1 MIISIISF
9 IALFYFSYRFKIK
22 PFLTL
27 LIASFLF
34 GIFLKIDILETLYLI
49 SKGFYS
55 IVLIIGP
62 IIIIGTVLGK
72 FLNETGTSKKM
83 VNTFISYFGI
93 DNIPLSLNLIG
104 LIISI
109 PVFCDAA
116 FILMSS
122 IVKDLSRIT
131 KKNIILL
138 SVCLAT
144 GLYSA
149 HVFIP
154 PTPGPIAASA
164 IINADIGLLF
174 LIGIVVG
181 IIVSISGYVWMKF
194 LFKKEFKIKSVEIK
208 SHDFTSDRSIVSF
221 LPVIVPIL
229 LISTSTIIKYPKL
242 DINKLPFLKIFEII
256 GKPEIALLIG
266 FIMTLIFLKKDEI
279 QSTPQWIIKSLKNS
293 FGILLITGAGG
304 ALGYIIRESGIIDNL
319 NLNIATGLASIFSVF
334 ILATIIKTIQG
345 SSTVAIVTTCAIT
358 APILQS
364 IGMTSELEKVILI
377 ISIGSGAMT
386 ISHVNDSYFWVV
398 TKYSNIE
405 MNDVLKYFSSA
416 TLIQGLTGLVLSIF
430 IFIFLN

>member
-1 MIISIISF
+1 MIISVISF

-27 LIASFLF
+27 LIASFLS

-49 SKGFYS
+49 SKGFFS

-62 IIIIGTVLGK
+62 IIVIGTVLGK

-122 IVKDLSRIT
+122 IVKDLSKIT

-194 LFKKEFKIKSVEIK
+194 LFKKEFKINPGEIK
-208 SHDFTSDRSIVSF
+208 YHDFTSDRSIVSF

-293 FGILLITGAGG
+293 FEILLITGAGG

>member
-1 MIISIISF
+1 MIISVISF

-194 LFKKEFKIKSVEIK
+194 LFKKEFKINPGEIK

-242 DINKLPFLKIFEII
+242 DINQLPFLKIFEII

>member
-1 MIISIISF
+1 MIISVISF

-27 LIASFLF
+27 LIASFLS

-49 SKGFYS
+49 YKGFFS

-62 IIIIGTVLGK
+62 IIVIGTVLGK

-194 LFKKEFKIKSVEIK
+194 LFKKEFKIKPVEIK

>member
-1 MIISIISF
+1 MIISVISF

-27 LIASFLF
+27 LIASFLS
-34 GIFLKIDILETLYLI
+34 GIFLKIDILEILYLI
-49 SKGFYS
+49 YKGFFS

-93 DNIPLSLNLIG
+93 DNIPLSLNLIW

-174 LIGIVVG
+174 LTGIVVG

-194 LFKKEFKIKSVEIK
+194 LFKKEFKINPGEIK

-266 FIMTLIFLKKDEI
+266 FLMTLIFLKKDEI

-304 ALGYIIRESGIIDNL
+304 ALGYIIRESEIIDNL

-416 TLIQGLTGLVLSIF
+416 TIIQGLTGLVLSII

>member
-27 LIASFLF
+27 LIASFLS

-62 IIIIGTVLGK
+62 IIVIGTVLGK
-72 FLNETGTSKKM
+72 FLNETGISKKM

-164 IINADIGLLF
+164 IINADIGLLV
-174 LIGIVVG
+174 LTGIVVG
-181 IIVSISGYVWMKF
+181 IIVSISGFIWMKF
-194 LFKKEFKIKSVEIK
+194 LFKKEFKIKPVEIK

-229 LISTSTIIKYPKL
+229 LISASTIIKYPKL
-242 DINKLPFLKIFEII
+242 DINQLPFLKIFEII

-266 FIMTLIFLKKDEI
+266 FLMTLIFLKKDEI

>member
-27 LIASFLF
+27 LIASFLS

-49 SKGFYS
+49 SKGFFS

-62 IIIIGTVLGK
+62 IIVIGTVLGK

-194 LFKKEFKIKSVEIK
+194 LFKKEFKINPGEIK
-208 SHDFTSDRSIVSF
+208 YHDFTSDRSIVSF

>member
-27 LIASFLF
+27 LIASFLS

-49 SKGFYS
+49 YKGFFS

-83 VNTFISYFGI
+83 VNSFISYFGI

-242 DINKLPFLKIFEII
+242 DINQLPFLKIFEII

>member
-1 MIISIISF
+1 MIISVISF

-27 LIASFLF
+27 LIASFLS
-34 GIFLKIDILETLYLI
+34 GIFLKIDILEILYLI
-49 SKGFYS
+49 YKGFFS

-122 IVKDLSRIT
+122 IIKDLSRIT

-194 LFKKEFKIKSVEIK
+194 LFKKEFKINPGEIK

-242 DINKLPFLKIFEII
+242 DINQLPFLKIFEII

-279 QSTPQWIIKSLKNS
+279 QSMPQWIIKSLKNS

>member
-1 MIISIISF
+1 MIISVISF

-27 LIASFLF
+27 LIASFLS

-49 SKGFYS
+49 YKGFFS

-62 IIIIGTVLGK
+62 IIVIGTVLGK
-72 FLNETGTSKKM
+72 FLNETGISKKM

-194 LFKKEFKIKSVEIK
+194 LFKKEFKIKPVEIK

-229 LISTSTIIKYPKL
+229 LISASTIIKYPKL
-242 DINKLPFLKIFEII
+242 DINQLPFLKIFEII

-304 ALGYIIRESGIIDNL
+304 ALGYIIRESEIIDNL

>member
-1 MIISIISF
+1 MIISVISF

-62 IIIIGTVLGK
+62 IIIIGTVFGK

-122 IVKDLSRIT
+122 IVKDLSKIT

-194 LFKKEFKIKSVEIK
+194 LFKKEFKINPGEIK

>member
-1 MIISIISF
+1 MIISVISF

-194 LFKKEFKIKSVEIK
+194 LFKKEFKINPGEIK
-208 SHDFTSDRSIVSF
+208 YHDFTSDRSIVSF

>member
-1 MIISIISF
+1 MIISVISF

-27 LIASFLF
+27 LIASFLS

-49 SKGFYS
+49 YKGFFS

-194 LFKKEFKIKSVEIK
+194 LFKKEFKINPGEIK

-242 DINKLPFLKIFEII
+242 DINQLPFLKIFEII

>member
-1 MIISIISF
+1 MIISVISF

-27 LIASFLF
+27 LIASFLS
-34 GIFLKIDILETLYLI
+34 GIFLKIDILDTLYLI
-49 SKGFYS
+49 YKGFFS

-164 IINADIGLLF
+164 IVNADIGLLF
-174 LIGIVVG
+174 LTGIVVG
-181 IIVSISGYVWMKF
+181 IIVSISGFIWMKF
-194 LFKKEFKIKSVEIK
+194 LFKKEFKIKPVEIK

-221 LPVIVPIL
+221 FPVIVPIL
-229 LISTSTIIKYPKL
+229 LISASTIIKYPKL
-242 DINKLPFLKIFEII
+242 DINQLPFLKIFEII

-266 FIMTLIFLKKDEI
+266 FLMTLIFLKKDEI

-304 ALGYIIRESGIIDNL
+304 ALGYIIRESEIIDNL

>member
-27 LIASFLF
+27 LIASFLS

-49 SKGFYS
+49 SEGFYS

-62 IIIIGTVLGK
+62 IIVIGTVLGK
-72 FLNETGTSKKM
+72 FLNETGISKKM

-242 DINKLPFLKIFEII
+242 DINQLPFLKIFEII

-293 FGILLITGAGG
+293 FEILLITGAGG

>member
-1 MIISIISF
+1 MIISVISF

-27 LIASFLF
+27 LIASFLS

-49 SKGFYS
+49 YKGFFS

-83 VNTFISYFGI
+83 VNSFISYFGI

-194 LFKKEFKIKSVEIK
+194 LFKKEFKINPGEIK
-208 SHDFTSDRSIVSF
+208 YHDFTSDRSIVSF

>member
-1 MIISIISF
+1 MIISVISF

-27 LIASFLF
+27 LIASFLS

-49 SKGFYS
+49 YKGFFS

-62 IIIIGTVLGK
+62 IIVIGTVLGK

-122 IVKDLSRIT
+122 IVKDLSNIT

-194 LFKKEFKIKSVEIK
+194 LFKKEFKIKPVEIK

-242 DINKLPFLKIFEII
+242 DINQLPFLKIFEII

-293 FGILLITGAGG
+293 FEILLITGAGG

>member
-1 MIISIISF
+1 MIISVISF

-194 LFKKEFKIKSVEIK
+194 LFKKEFKINPGEIK
-208 SHDFTSDRSIVSF
+208 YHDFTSDRSIVSF

-242 DINKLPFLKIFEII
+242 DINQLPFLKIFEII

>member
-27 LIASFLF
+27 LIASFLS

-49 SKGFYS
+49 SKGFFS

-62 IIIIGTVLGK
+62 IIVIGTVLGK
-72 FLNETGTSKKM
+72 FLNETGISKKM

-242 DINKLPFLKIFEII
+242 DINQLPFLKIFEII

-293 FGILLITGAGG
+293 FEILLITGAGG

-398 TKYSNIE
+398 TKYSNLE

>member
-1 MIISIISF
+1 MIISVISF

-27 LIASFLF
+27 LIASFLS

-194 LFKKEFKIKSVEIK
+194 LFKKEFKIKPVEIK

-229 LISTSTIIKYPKL
+229 LISASTIIKYPKL
-242 DINKLPFLKIFEII
+242 DINQLPFLKIFEII

-266 FIMTLIFLKKDEI
+266 FLMTLIFLKKDEI

-304 ALGYIIRESGIIDNL
+304 ALGYIIRESEIIDNL

>member
-1 MIISIISF
+1 MIISVISF

-27 LIASFLF
+27 LIASFLS

-49 SKGFYS
+49 SKGFFS

-62 IIIIGTVLGK
+62 IIVIGTVLGK

>member
-1 MIISIISF
+1 MIISVISF

-27 LIASFLF
+27 LIASFLS

-49 SKGFYS
+49 YKGFFS

-174 LIGIVVG
+174 LTGIVVG
-181 IIVSISGYVWMKF
+181 IIVSISGFIWMKF
-194 LFKKEFKIKSVEIK
+194 LFKKEFKIKPVEIK

-229 LISTSTIIKYPKL
+229 LISASTIIKYPKL
-242 DINKLPFLKIFEII
+242 DINQLPFLKIFEII

-266 FIMTLIFLKKDEI
+266 FLMTLIFLKKDEI

-304 ALGYIIRESGIIDNL
+304 ALGYIIRESEIIDNL

>member
-1 MIISIISF
+1 MIISVISF

-27 LIASFLF
+27 LIASFLS

-49 SKGFYS
+49 YKGFFS

-83 VNTFISYFGI
+83 VNSFISYFGI

-194 LFKKEFKIKSVEIK
+194 LFKKEFKINPGEIK

>member
-1 MIISIISF
+1 MIISVISF

-27 LIASFLF
+27 LIASFLS

-49 SKGFYS
+49 YKGFFS

-194 LFKKEFKIKSVEIK
+194 LFKKEFKIKPGEIK
-208 SHDFTSDRSIVSF
+208 SHDFNSDRSIVSF

-229 LISTSTIIKYPKL
+229 LISTYTIIKYPKL
-242 DINKLPFLKIFEII
+242 DINQLPFLKIFEII

-304 ALGYIIRESGIIDNL
+304 SLGYIIRESGIIDNL

>member
-1 MIISIISF
+1 MIISVISF

-27 LIASFLF
+27 LIASFLS

-49 SKGFYS
+49 YKGFFS

-83 VNTFISYFGI
+83 VNSFISYFGI

-242 DINKLPFLKIFEII
+242 DINQLPFLKIFEII

>member
-27 LIASFLF
+27 LIASFLS

-49 SKGFYS
+49 SKGFFS

-194 LFKKEFKIKSVEIK
+194 LFKKEFKINPGEIK

-242 DINKLPFLKIFEII
+242 DINQLPFLKIFEII

-293 FGILLITGAGG
+293 FEILLITGAGG

-364 IGMTSELEKVILI
+364 IGMSSEIEKVILI